1 MFELDG
7 HTGWIK
13 VVSSLDR
20 DAEDVKKTGGVY
32 TMVVRVSCFSI
43 TLKYIVGR
51 ESKACMIDFYIFQ
64 ERQKTE
70 LLLLGV
76 SYIAESQ
83 TGLYLETFKFTF
95 IGFLNFQ

>member
-32 TMVVRVSCFSI
+32 TMVVRVS
-43 TLKYIVGR
+43 
-51 ESKACMIDFYIFQ
+51 
-64 ERQKTE
+64 
-70 LLLLGV
+70 
-76 SYIAESQ
+76 
-83 TGLYLETFKFTF
+83 
-95 IGFLNFQ
+95 

>member
-32 TMVVRVSCFSI
+32 TMVVRVSWFSI
-43 TLKYIVGR
+43 TLRPEFFFISCFTNPPTV
-51 ESKACMIDFYIFQ
+51 IFRKV
-64 ERQKTE
+64 EKK
-70 LLLLGV
+70 
-76 SYIAESQ
+76 I
-83 TGLYLETFKFTF
+83 KF
-95 IGFLNFQ
+95 NF